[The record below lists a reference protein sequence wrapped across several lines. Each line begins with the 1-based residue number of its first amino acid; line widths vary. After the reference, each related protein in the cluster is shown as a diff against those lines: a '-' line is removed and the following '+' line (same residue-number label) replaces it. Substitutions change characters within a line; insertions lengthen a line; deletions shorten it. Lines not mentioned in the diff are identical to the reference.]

1 MGLGP
6 YLLPLGPYPFADCEL
21 RIADL
26 STPKTNSANPQFP
39 ILKSQSAIR
48 NPQVAIPNPQSA
60 IRNPQ
65 FPIRNSP
72 QSPCRGGAAMV
83 RHFVMVVDTNAPVA
97 SRPRGRRVAMFRALS
112 HRNYR
117 LFWIG
122 AFLSNIGTWM
132 QAVAQ
137 GWLVLQF
144 TNSALWL
151 GIDGFMATVPGFFLT
166 LAGGVFADLFD
177 RRRLLLLTQIVAGLA
192 ALALATLVW
201 TKVITV
207 WMILGFSFV
216 TGCCMSLAGPSYQA
230 MTFDLVGREDLAN
243 AVALNSSQFQLSR
256 VVGPVFAG
264 LGFKLFGLA
273 GCFFANGLSFVAVI
287 VALQFVRL
295 DNTRRIA
302 AGRSA
307 RDRRALWQ
315 DLLNGIR
322 YVRNRPRVASLLSMS
337 AVNSLFG
344 APYLMLVPVFARDIF
359 HLGET
364 GLAWMMGTAGAGA
377 FCGAL
382 LLAYLGDF
390 KRKGWTVLGGSFA
403 FGVSV
408 IAFGL
413 ATNVVFSLIFL
424 FLVGFSIVTS
434 VAVTNTLLQQ
444 LVTDEMRGRVMSM
457 FILSFL
463 GTMPIG
469 NLLGGAVAN
478 RFGAPMTLV
487 AGGTAILL
495 YVSIVTV
502 RNQRLRRLR

>member
-1 MGLGP
+1 M
-6 YLLPLGPYPFADCEL
+6 AIETEH
-21 RIADL
+21 AAV
-26 STPKTNSANPQFP
+26 ANREPE
-39 ILKSQSAIR
+39 
-48 NPQVAIPNPQSA
+48 
-60 IRNPQ
+60 
-65 FPIRNSP
+65 
-72 QSPCRGGAAMV
+72 
-83 RHFVMVVDTNAPVA
+83 
-97 SRPRGRRVAMFRALS
+97 RRLAMFRALS

-122 AFLSNIGTWM
+122 AFLSNVGTWM

-137 GWLVLQF
+137 GWLVLQR

-151 GIDGFMATVPGFFLT
+151 GVDGFMATAPGFFLT
-166 LAGGVFADLFD
+166 LAGGVFADLLD
-177 RRRLLLLTQIVAGLA
+177 RRRLLLFTQIVAGVA
-192 ALALATLVW
+192 ALSLATLVW
-201 TKVITV
+201 TNVVNV

-264 LGFKLFGLA
+264 LGFRLFGLA
-273 GCFFANGLSFVAVI
+273 GCFYANGLSFIAVI
-287 VALQFVRL
+287 IALQLVRL
-295 DNTRRIA
+295 EKTRRIA

-307 RDRRALWQ
+307 RDRHALWQ
-315 DLLNGIR
+315 DLVNGFR
-322 YVRNRPRVASLLSMS
+322 YVRNRPRVASLLSIS

-344 APYLMLVPVFARDIF
+344 APYLTLVPIFARDIF
-359 HLGET
+359 HLGES

-390 KRKGWTVLGGSFA
+390 KRKGWSVLGGAMA
-403 FGVSV
+403 FGISL

-413 ATNVVFSLIFL
+413 ATSLVFSLIFL
-424 FLVGFSIVTS
+424 FMVGFSIVTS

-457 FILSFL
+457 FILSFI

-469 NLLGGAVAN
+469 NLLGGAVAH

-487 AGGTAILL
+487 AGGTAIVV
-495 YVSIVTV
+495 YVSVV
-502 RNQRLRRLR
+502 MLRNKRLRRLR